1 MSIKNDLIRI
11 AHYYYNLDYSQ
22 QEIADKLGI
31 SRKTVNVYLKR
42 AREEAIVEIK
52 VHGYRDSDMELE
64 QKLEQKLHLKEVL
77 VTEQG
82 GNDAFAK
89 TVIQYLDKK
98 LKDGMNVG
106 VSYGS
111 TLAGV
116 FSGPHGEIKKD
127 INIIQLVGGVNIH
140 NIAFKSEEV
149 TRKFANVFGAK
160 MYSLYMPNIVEN
172 RDLKTLLME
181 EKAFAPLFALYEKL
195 DMAVVAVGTIQK
207 RDILLTEGY
216 ISEKEHEK
224 IEKKSAVCDYCFRFL
239 NEDGE
244 IVDEEL
250 EERVTGISTEN
261 LKKIPLRLCV
271 SYGEHKVIPILSALR
286 GGYIN
291 GLITD
296 RDTAKKLLEKT
307 QGN

>member
-1 MSIKNDLIRI
+1 MSIKDDLIRI

-22 QEIADKLGI
+22 QEIANRLGI

-52 VHGYRDSDMELE
+52 VHGYKDSDLELE
-64 QKLEQKLHLKEVL
+64 QELEQKLHLKEVL

-82 GNDAFAK
+82 GNDTFAK
-89 TVIQYLDKK
+89 TVIQYLEKK

-116 FSGPHGEIKKD
+116 FSGPHAEIKKD

-149 TRKFANVFGAK
+149 TRKFANVFGGK

-172 RDLKTLLME
+172 RELKTLLMK

-216 ISEKEHEK
+216 ISEKQHEK

-239 NEDGE
+239 NEKGE

-250 EERVTGISTEN
+250 EQRVTGISTEN

-271 SYGEHKVIPILSALR
+271 SYGEHKVTPILSALR

-296 RDTAKKLLEKT
+296 RDTAKKLLKKT
-307 QGN
+307 QKS